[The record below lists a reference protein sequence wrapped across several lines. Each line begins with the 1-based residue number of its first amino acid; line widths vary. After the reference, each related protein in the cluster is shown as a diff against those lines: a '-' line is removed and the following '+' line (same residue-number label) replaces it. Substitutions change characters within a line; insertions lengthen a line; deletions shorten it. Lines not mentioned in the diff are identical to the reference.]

1 MGRVGDTIT
10 LSEASRFGRSTAFS
24 LMLKPVG
31 SRCNLHCSYCYYLD
45 KSFLYGGSEPLM
57 SLPLLERCIRDFCAS
72 CDLPELTVE
81 WHGGEPLLAGMDFF
95 RNALA
100 FEKKYSGG
108 RPVHNTLQTNGT
120 LLNADWASF
129 SRTITSSS
137 GFPSTDRRTS
147 TTVSGRLSGGK
158 GRSAP

>member
-1 MGRVGDTIT
+1 MGGGRSAVEGTIS
-10 LSEASRFGRSTAFS
+10 LSEASRFGGRSTAFS

-31 SRCNLHCSYCYYLD
+31 SRCNLRCSYCYYLD
-45 KSFLYGGSEPLM
+45 KSSLYGGREPLM

-95 RNALA
+95 RSALA
-100 FEKKYSGG
+100 FENRPTVRCSMRTGPHFSG
-108 RPVHNTLQTNGT
+108 
-120 LLNADWASF
+120 
-129 SRTITSSS
+129 TITSSS

-147 TTVSGRLSGGK
+147 TTVSGRLSGGE